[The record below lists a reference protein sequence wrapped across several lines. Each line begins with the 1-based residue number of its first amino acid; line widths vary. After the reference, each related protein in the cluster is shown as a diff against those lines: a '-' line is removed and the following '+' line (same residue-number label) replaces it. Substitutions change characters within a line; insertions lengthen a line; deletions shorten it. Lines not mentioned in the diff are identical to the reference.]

1 MEISSTTPIFLNI
14 WTIIA
19 IMVFAIKRTSS
30 ITKFKEDTLNSIK
43 LLEEEHINIKEAVEK
58 HEEEHKKLDLWA
70 KLARIETDLK
80 WIKTALKK

>member
-1 MEISSTTPIFLNI
+1 MSISSTTPIILNI
-14 WTIIA
+14 WTILA
-19 IMVFAIKRTSS
+19 VMFFAIKRTSS

-43 LLEEEHINIKEAVEK
+43 ILEEEQVSIKETVKK